1 MTKSKILPENE
12 GSYICVICFNSTS
25 KKKIFKC
32 KNKNV
37 LMVLFVII
45 A

>member
-25 KKKIFKC
+25 KKIFKC
-32 KNKNV
+32 KIK
-37 LMVLFVII
+37 MF
-45 A
+45 